1 MKLLSLMLA
10 LFCSVFCN
18 AQIQKINIGEFELEY
33 EKTGTGE
40 NVILLEA
47 GMTRDLK
54 DWDNVITELA
64 KTAQVIRYSR
74 AGNGNSSATEQHFSA
89 EQYAT
94 HTKRLLDALKIN
106 KPVIHLSHSYG
117 GILARAFA
125 AKYPDSV
132 KALLLIDPASEH
144 DLDIMRAINL
154 SKATEEIKWLKNQ
167 GAKNGMANEY
177 IDYWT
182 KRPMPDYPAIG
193 DIPVTLIATVK
204 KWQEPPIL
212 LMTDLG
218 RSKMAEQH
226 KNWAESFPQGKAVF
240 TENSYHF
247 IQIDEPE
254 LIIREVEMLL
264 ARLPTTDFNVDK
276 NAVHNSATAPS
287 LLNNESR

>member
-18 AQIQKINIGEFELEY
+18 AQIQKINIGEFKLEY

-54 DWDNVITELA
+54 DWGNVITELA

-125 AKYPDSV
+125 AKYPNSV

-154 SKATEEIKWLKNQ
+154 SKATEEIKWLKSQ

-177 IDYWT
+177 IDLS
-182 KRPMPDYPAIG
+182 
-193 DIPVTLIATVK
+193 LIH
-204 KWQEPPIL
+204 I
-212 LMTDLG
+212 
-218 RSKMAEQH
+218 
-226 KNWAESFPQGKAVF
+226 
-240 TENSYHF
+240 
-247 IQIDEPE
+247 
-254 LIIREVEMLL
+254 
-264 ARLPTTDFNVDK
+264 
-276 NAVHNSATAPS
+276 
-287 LLNNESR
+287 

>member
-18 AQIQKINIGEFELEY
+18 AQIQKINIGEFKLEY

-54 DWDNVITELA
+54 DWGNVITELT

-125 AKYPDSV
+125 AKYPNSV

-154 SKATEEIKWLKNQ
+154 SKATEEIKWLKSQ

-218 RSKMAEQH
+218 RSKMTEQH
-226 KNWAESFPQGKAVF
+226 KNWAESFPKGKAVF

-254 LIIREVEMLL
+254 LIIPEVEMLL
-264 ARLPTTDFNVDK
+264 ARLPKTDFNVDK
-276 NAVHNSATAPS
+276 SAAHNSATTPS
-287 LLNNESR
+287 LLNIESR